1 MIGINLKAIVLKA
14 AKAGRQVDNELRGRR
29 PVVLRARRGI
39 FTMSTMTSRLGR
51 LTRRYGS
58 KEISLCVIVEDLI
71 YRLDEAEQKRIETGG
86 TEK

>member
-14 AKAGRQVDNELRGRR
+14 AKAGVELTMSFERGDR
-29 PVVLRARRGI
+29 VVLRARRGI
-39 FTMSTMTSRLGR
+39 FTIN
-51 LTRRYGS
+51 YD
-58 KEISLCVIVEDLI
+58 ISEVNPKIWQQGDQFMRIVEDLI